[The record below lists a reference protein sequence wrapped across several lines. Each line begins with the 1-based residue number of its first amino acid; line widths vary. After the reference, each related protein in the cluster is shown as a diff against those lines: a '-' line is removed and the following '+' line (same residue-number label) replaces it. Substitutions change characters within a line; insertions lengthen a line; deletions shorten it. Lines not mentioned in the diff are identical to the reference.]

1 MDGVSGDGPW
11 RAVNMGC
18 IGDGHQLAIANQLVG
33 CNSRNG
39 GRLAFTKCCSARKR
53 LAGGLE
59 DVRIEKMQGVL
70 EPFWQTMCRNRTPPF
85 FRWPTPPG
93 IRDELRKAIFL
104 QARRHDGGSRFF
116 FEPSGAVHLRT
127 TL

>member
-1 MDGVSGDGPW
+1 MGGV
-11 RAVNMGC
+11 
-18 IGDGHQLAIANQLVG
+18 GDGHQLVIANQLVG
-33 CNSRNG
+33 CNIRNG
-39 GRLAFTKCCSARKR
+39 GRLAFTKCRAARKR
-53 LAGGLE
+53 HEAGLE
-59 DVRIEKMQGVL
+59 DVRVEKTRGAL
-70 EPFWQTMCRNRTPPF
+70 ESRNRTPPF

-116 FEPSGAVHLRT
+116 FEPSGAAHLST

>member
-1 MDGVSGDGPW
+1 MGGV
-11 RAVNMGC
+11 
-18 IGDGHQLAIANQLVG
+18 GDGHQLAIANQLVG
-33 CNSRNG
+33 CNIRNG
-39 GRLAFTKCCSARKR
+39 GRLAFTKCRAARKR
-53 LAGGLE
+53 HEAGLE
-59 DVRIEKMQGVL
+59 DVRIEKTRGAL
-70 EPFWQTMCRNRTPPF
+70 ERFRQTMCRNRTRPF

-116 FEPSGAVHLRT
+116 FEPSGAVHLST